1 MRKWGPLVAV
11 CLGTFM
17 LLLDVTIVIVALPGM
32 ATGLDASLSGLQW
45 VIDIYAL
52 VLAALLLGAGAAADV
67 VGPRRMYAVGTG
79 LFALASLGCGLASTT
94 GELIALR
101 GVQGIGAAAMFA
113 TTLSLLASSYQ
124 GRDRS
129 FALGIWG
136 AVSGAAAALGPVL
149 GGVLTEGL
157 GWRWIFFIN
166 LPVSVAAI
174 WMTLRAVPASR
185 RDSTRR
191 IDWAGTAFFALFAGG
206 LTFGVVRAGSE
217 GWTSTQA
224 DVAFVVALLA
234 LAAFITTELRS
245 ARPLI
250 DLRLFRGASFVAVM
264 VAALCFNAAAFGVL
278 PYTSI
283 WLQTLLGMSPVR
295 GGLALLPLA
304 IMSFVVAALSGR
316 LLHGARPGLVIGI
329 GMLFI
334 GGGAFAMA
342 TLDAGSGWTSL
353 IVGLALVGVGVGLV
367 SPGIAGAALAS
378 VPPRDAGMAGGA
390 VNTFRQLGFA
400 LGVAV
405 FGTVATSRITDS
417 LSGATADP
425 KGAAHVLAG
434 GGAGALRSAVP
445 EGALHTAFASGLNGA
460 ALVAGA
466 AGVLAGVVVLVWV
479 RGPGAGARGPEAA
492 SQVRTTVPVPAE
504 HG

>member
-32 ATGLDASLSGLQW
+32 ATGLSASLADLQW

-67 VGPRRMYAVGTG
+67 VGRRRMYAVGTG
-79 LFALASLGCGLASTT
+79 LFALASLGCGLATST
-94 GELIALR
+94 GALIALR
-101 GVQGIGAAAMFA
+101 GLQGVGAAAMFA
-113 TTLSLLASSYQ
+113 TTLSLLGSSYQ

-166 LPVSVAAI
+166 LPVSVVAI
-174 WMTLRAVPASR
+174 WMTVRVVPESR
-185 RDSTRR
+185 NEHARR
-191 IDWAGTAFFALFAGG
+191 IDWAGTACFALFAGA
-206 LTFGVVRAGSE
+206 LTFAVVRAGSE
-217 GWTSTQA
+217 GWTSAQSGT
-224 DVAFVVALLA
+224 AFVVAALA
-234 LAAFITTELRS
+234 LVAFIAVELRI
-245 ARPLI
+245 AEPLI

-283 WLQTLLGMSPVR
+283 WLQTMLGMSPIR

-304 IMSFVVAALSGR
+304 VMSFVVAALSGR
-316 LLHGARPGLVIGI
+316 LLHGAQSRLVIGV
-329 GMLFI
+329 GLLCI
-334 GGGAFAMA
+334 GGGTFAQA
-342 TLDAGSGWTSL
+342 TLDAQSGWASL
-353 IVGLALVGVGVGLV
+353 AVGLGLAGVGVGLV
-367 SPGIAGAALAS
+367 SPSLAGAALAS

-405 FGTVATSRITDS
+405 FGTVATSRMTS
-417 LSGATADP
+417 ALQGATADP
-425 KGAAHVLAG
+425 DAAAHTLAG
-434 GGAGALRSAVP
+434 GGARALHGAVP
-445 EGALHTAFASGLNGA
+445 EEALRAAFAAGLNGA

-466 AGVLAGVVVLVWV
+466 AGLLAGIAVLVWV
-479 RGPGAGARGPEAA
+479 RTPAPAPSAP
-492 SQVRTTVPVPAE
+492 RTERKTAVPA
-504 HG
+504 GQG